1 MVEPA
6 PKGDSTT
13 RRRVLRGALLG
24 SGAVAGTALVGGQA
38 QAQTV
43 DATAIHQ
50 TGDETKTGE
59 LTLVPSAP
67 NARALVL
74 KAAAG
79 QSANLQEV
87 QRSDGDV
94 AAAWGKT
101 GNLMVFGTDGSN
113 PRPFEFWVRR
123 NGVLNPTGPSVY
135 INYGGHLRMLS
146 SLVVSGRTVASNADP
161 VVLPSQASY
170 MLGVW
175 SDVTPGSPVMVV
187 RPNSDLSPVFWG
199 LDTWGYRRMQIDA
212 NGTLRWA
219 PAGTGNSQSQAGV
232 VANNVATDASLG
244 RETVNGAPALSLTGA
259 PLAITPASPTSKSL
273 IIQTLTGQTADV
285 INVLDPTQGN
295 LFRVSR
301 AGGVYTVANPSRVSG
316 VFQSTNA
323 SGVYVGSESNNRF
336 SIITDN
342 KFRSRWENNGNI
354 GLNGNMAS
362 YGGGVGV
369 IAIANAVTPP
379 TADPSGGFVLYGTGG
394 YLAIRSPNGDVFD
407 TTKQPAIASP
417 TLDAASL
424 KAAIDSIRSVLQKLG
439 ATS

>member
-1 MVEPA
+1 MVGQA
-6 PKGDSTT
+6 PDSHSTT

-24 SGAVAGTALVGGQA
+24 SGAVAGTALAGGQA
-38 QAQTV
+38 HAQTV
-43 DATAIHQ
+43 DPTAIHQ
-50 TGDETKTGE
+50 TGDDTKTGE

-74 KAAAG
+74 KGAAG

-101 GNLMVFGTDGSN
+101 GNLMVFGTDNSN

-123 NGVLNPTGPSVY
+123 NGVLSPTGPSVY

-146 SLVVSGRTVASNADP
+146 SLVVSGRTVASSADP
-161 VVLPSQASY
+161 VVLPSQAAY
-170 MLGVW
+170 MFGLW
-175 SDVTPGSPVMVV
+175 SDVTPGNPAMVV

-199 LDTWGYRRMQIDA
+199 LDSWGYRRMQVDA
-212 NGTLRWA
+212 NGTIRWA
-219 PAGTGNSQSQAGV
+219 PAGTGNSQSLPGV
-232 VANNVATDASLG
+232 VANNAVTDATLG
-244 RETVNGAPALSLTGA
+244 RETVNGAPALSVTGA
-259 PLAITPASPTSKSL
+259 PLAITPASPASKGL
-273 IIQTLTGQTADV
+273 LIQTLTGQTADV

-295 LFRVSR
+295 VFRVTR
-301 AGGVYTVANPSRVSG
+301 AGGVYTVAHPARVSG
-316 VFQSTNA
+316 VFQSGNTT
-323 SGVYVGSESNNRF
+323 GVTLGSESNHRF
-336 SIITDN
+336 SILTDN
-342 KFRSRWENNGNI
+342 KFRSRWENDGNI
-354 GLNGNMAS
+354 GLNGNIAS

-379 TADPSGGFVLYGTGG
+379 TTNPSGGFVLYGMNG
-394 YLAIRSPNGDVFD
+394 YLAIRSPNGDVFN

-417 TLDAASL
+417 SPDAASL
-424 KAAIDSIRSVLQKLG
+424 KEAIDSIRSVLQKLG